1 MKIKK
6 IKKLSAV
13 KYKIEFEDRES
24 ITTYDNVILENNIL
38 LKKEIDSD
46 LYLKLQCENG
56 YYEIYNRAVKYIVT
70 KLRSEKEIREYLKK
84 YSDDNDLINKITNQ
98 LKKEKLLNEERYV
111 KAFIEDK
118 VNLTNYGPLKIEK
131 ELIDLD
137 INEELIKG
145 YLLKYDDDIF
155 TSKIDKIIDK
165 RVRINKKDS
174 NYLLRQKIEKE
185 LYDLGYPKELFKEK
199 IEHININE
207 SSIVEKEIQKIYKKL
222 SNKYSGNELKYQIK
236 NKLYQKGF
244 NLDDLGNSI
253 DKLF

>member
-6 IKKLSAV
+6 IKKLSTV
-13 KYKIEFEDRES
+13 KYKIEFEDAES
-24 ITTYDNVILENNIL
+24 ITTYDNIILENNIL

-46 LYLKLQCENG
+46 LYLKLQCSNG
-56 YYEIYNRAVKYIVT
+56 YYEIYNKVVKYIVT
-70 KLRSEKEIREYLKK
+70 KLRSEREIREYLKK
-84 YSDDNDLINKITNQ
+84 YSDSNELVDKIIEQ
-98 LKKEKLLNEERYV
+98 LKKENLLNEERYV

-137 INEELIKG
+137 IDEELIKR
-145 YLLKYDDDIF
+145 YLSKYDNEIF
-155 TSKIDKIIDK
+155 ISKIDKIIAK

-174 NYLLRQKIEKE
+174 TYLLRQKTEKE
-185 LYDLGYPKELFKEK
+185 LYDLGYPRELFKEK

-207 SSIVEKEIQKIYKKL
+207 SSIVEKEIQKIYQKL

-244 NLDDLGNSI
+244 NLDDIGNSI

>member
-207 SSIVEKEIQKIYKKL
+207 SSIIEKEIQKIYKKL
-222 SNKYSGNELKYQIK
+222 SNKYSDNELKYQIK

-244 NLDDLGNSI
+244 NIDDISANI